1 MRTRQRWEPTLIAS
15 RRLLVLVVLADG
27 RARSLPDLELEVG
40 LGADSCYRTVR
51 SLEDRGLVHV
61 DRSGDRCVVQIVYP
75 PVVTKEE
82 PSHASS

>member
-1 MRTRQRWEPTLIAS
+1 MKTRQRWASTQIAR

-27 RARSLPDLELEVG
+27 RARSLPDLEFEAG
-40 LGADSCYRTVR
+40 LGPNPCYRTVR

-75 PVVTKEE
+75 PLVTTEE
-82 PSHASS
+82 VSRA